1 MDTVRYPDPRYASR
15 STKTEKSQN
24 TNPLNDKTTI
34 AEAEVSQKQEK
45 GTRARLNNVL
55 CNREAVLI
63 TKHFYFQAKLEKIL
77 KKAKELP
84 TISKKIPKQKLK
96 TIRAKLKNLIK
107 TLRLHKFQRH
117 KSKFHSQHKH
127 IFWTCTL
134 NILSTLIY
142 KTCRVIYV
150 HYSEKCFSNT
160 QTFLKC

>member
-1 MDTVRYPDPRYASR
+1 MKRDKEQEPVKRRFG
-15 STKTEKSQN
+15 SQH

-63 TKHFYFQAKLEKIL
+63 TKHFYFQAKLEKTL

-84 TISKKIPKQKLK
+84 TISQKIPKQKLK

-107 TLRLHKFQRH
+107 TLRSHKIQRH
-117 KSKFHSQHKH
+117 RSKFHSQHKH
-127 IFWTCTL
+127 HNFL
-134 NILSTLIY
+134 DMHLSTLIY
-142 KTCRVIYV
+142 NTCRVFYV
-150 HYSEKCFSNT
+150 QYSEKCISNS